1 MKPNILFKT
10 TSSALGALLLIT
22 GCAKCASALA
32 AATADTIYTGGEIIT
47 INDAAPYA
55 EALAVKDGKILAVG
69 AKADVLKTKGDATK
83 LIDLGGKTLVPGFV
97 DGHSHFGGVGF
108 QTVAANLLSP
118 PDGPV
123 KNIAELQQVMRDY
136 MAISSL
142 VKAHG
147 VVIGMNYDD
156 SQLAERRHPT
166 RQDLDAI
173 SSELPVMVV
182 HQSGHF
188 GVLNSKALAKA
199 GITAESVDPS
209 GGIIRR
215 EADGKTPDGVFEEN
229 AWLAVLFKIVPKF
242 APEEI
247 AAQLKAS
254 QAIYMA
260 NGFTTVQDGKTM
272 AGQVTTF
279 AALAE
284 AGEFKIDIVA
294 YPDLVTVGD
303 APVLHGPLM
312 SRSYSN
318 HFRLGGIKLT
328 LDGSP
333 QGKTTWLTAPYLKVP
348 EGAKPDYVGY
358 PAFTDEELN
367 KSMMLAY
374 KNNWQVFAHCGGDAA
389 LDQLIKTTRAAVA
402 AYPGDDRRTTII
414 HGHFIR
420 ANQVPAIK
428 ELGLF
433 PAEFPLHTFNWG
445 DWHRESVVGPERA
458 ENISPTGWLLENNL
472 KFSIHSDAPVVFPDS
487 MQLLATA
494 VNRTTRTGHVL
505 GPQHCLT
512 PLVAL
517 KAMTLWPAYQ
527 HFEENTKGSL
537 EVGKLADLVILDKN
551 PLTVDPTTINQIK
564 IIETIKEGVTIFP
577 VVASAA
583 KPLTEK
589 QRKEISWQ
597 YQGSC
602 CGVAH
607 LSEIGGKEWTLAEL
621 NGKPVAADQPPTLK
635 FEDGRVAAFG
645 GVNRLSGSYEV
656 SGGKVT
662 FGAMISTRMAGAP
675 ELMEQEANLAKALA
689 TVDGF
694 EVSGNELVLSSK
706 GAVVAKFHTAAK

>member
-1 MKPNILFKT
+1 MNEKSRSVLKLAVTAAVVATLGLAVACKPAGPKPEQ
-10 TSSALGALLLIT
+10 
-22 GCAKCASALA
+22 
-32 AATADTIYTGGEIIT
+32 TADAIYTGGPIVT
-47 INDAAPYA
+47 VNDAQPTA

-69 AKADVLKTKGDATK
+69 TKADVLKTKGDTTK
-83 LIDLGGKTLVPGFV
+83 LVDLGGKTLVPGFV

-136 MAISSL
+136 MATSPL
-142 VKAHG
+142 VKARG

-173 SSELPVMVV
+173 STELPVMAV

-188 GVLNSKALAKA
+188 GVLNSKALALA
-199 GITAESVDPS
+199 RVTAESQSPS

-229 AWLAVLFKIVPKF
+229 AWLAVLFKIVPAF

-254 QAIYMA
+254 QDIYMA

-272 AGQVTTF
+272 AGQVATY

-312 SRSYSN
+312 SRGYTN

-333 QGKTTWLTAPYLKVP
+333 QGKTTWLTKPYVKVP
-348 EGAKPDYVGY
+348 AGAKPDYNGY
-358 PAFTDEELN
+358 PAFTDEEMN
-367 KSMMLAY
+367 KWMMLAY

-389 LDQLIKTTRAAVA
+389 LDQLIKAARAATA

-420 ANQVPAIK
+420 ADQVPAIK

-433 PAEFPLHTFNWG
+433 PAEYPMHTFNWG

-487 MQLLATA
+487 MQLIATA

-505 GPQHCLT
+505 GPQHRVT

-517 KAMTLWPAYQ
+517 KAMTLWGAYQ
-527 HFEENTKGSL
+527 HFEEKTKGSL
-537 EVGKLADLVILDKN
+537 EPGKLADMVVLSDN
-551 PLTVDPTTINQIK
+551 PLTIDPMKLNTIQVMA
-564 IIETIKEGVTIFP
+564 TIKEG
-577 VVASAA
+577 
-583 KPLTEK
+583 K
-589 QRKEISWQ
+589 
-597 YQGSC
+597 
-602 CGVAH
+602 
-607 LSEIGGKEWTLAEL
+607 
-621 NGKPVAADQPPTLK
+621 
-635 FEDGRVAAFG
+635 
-645 GVNRLSGSYEV
+645 
-656 SGGKVT
+656 
-662 FGAMISTRMAGAP
+662 
-675 ELMEQEANLAKALA
+675 
-689 TVDGF
+689 TVYSRD
-694 EVSGNELVLSSK
+694 
-706 GAVVAKFHTAAK
+706 